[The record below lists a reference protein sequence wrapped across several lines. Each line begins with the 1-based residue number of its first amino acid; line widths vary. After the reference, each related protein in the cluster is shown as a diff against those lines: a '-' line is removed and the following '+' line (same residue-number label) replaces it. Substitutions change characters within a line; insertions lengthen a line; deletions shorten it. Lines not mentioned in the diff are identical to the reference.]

1 MQCNNKKYNIIGC
14 VKIAQAILI
23 LEETKAHMPVDKI
36 KFHTSVTDVDIAEA
50 KKKMRFDLEKCC
62 HEKSWQYFFFV
73 CLAAH
78 RKRVGRSTSDSFL
91 LDCTTIS
98 HIN

>member
-36 KFHTSVTDVDIAEA
+36 KFHTSVTDADIAEA
-50 KKKMRFDLEKCC
+50 KKKMRF
-62 HEKSWQYFFFV
+62 
-73 CLAAH
+73 
-78 RKRVGRSTSDSFL
+78 
-91 LDCTTIS
+91 
-98 HIN
+98 